1 MLFTS
6 ASHEAAPIT
15 LPFIDINKHL
25 VFFGV
30 VSIIIRAGVWV
41 MNFSHLVYA
50 CPYCRIERTA
60 IRLLSIMILLRPHI
74 NVFIA

>member
-30 VSIIIRAGVWV
+30 VSIIRAGVWV

-50 CPYCRIERTA
+50 CPYRRIERTA
-60 IRLLSIMILLRPHI
+60 IRLLGILILLRPHI
-74 NVFIA
+74 NVFIT